1 MAKKTRRP
9 NLPHDTRERA
19 RRELSMTG
27 PVVEARK
34 PTESAQPAAAAALNK
49 AQRVVPQTD
58 LRTQYAYV
66 LNDLRNMAVL
76 AAGLMI
82 VLVIL
87 SFFI

>member
-9 NLPHDTRERA
+9 NLPQETLERA

-27 PVVEARK
+27 PAVEAKK
-34 PTESAQPAAAAALNK
+34 PTESAQPAAVALSK
-49 AQRVVPQTD
+49 APRVIPQTD
-58 LRTQYAYV
+58 LRSQYAYV
-66 LNDLRNMAVL
+66 LNDLRNMAML